1 MKISIENSRGGGLCS
16 KRFWFQRE
24 VSPNLREKKKWI
36 SRWSTPK
43 KIGILNIEVQVYFS
57 IKDHM
62 IMHEME
68 ISVNYM
74 HECKVFEFI
83 LDVYECI
90 SILPPLLLWAKT
102 RQTMISHL
110 VKTSVTSY
118 SSLLL
123 LKVGLSRYDPKDW
136 SY

>member
-1 MKISIENSRGGGLCS
+1 
-16 KRFWFQRE
+16 
-24 VSPNLREKKKWI
+24 
-36 SRWSTPK
+36 
-43 KIGILNIEVQVYFS
+43 
-57 IKDHM
+57 M

-102 RQTMISHL
+102 RQPMISHL